1 MANTYNP
8 NYDPR
13 QDSGSSGG
21 EINDLNPGRSYQV
34 DLRRLSEAER
44 ETADAANTS
53 NRNTAEKVDRYFAAA
68 RTANAFRQRAET
80 AEPKIHGK
88 TPKQKASIK
97 GVELPTSGD
106 KQGPVGST
114 NYARSPKRFSG
125 TFYGF
130 G

>member
-1 MANTYNP
+1 LIQFFYNNKMANTYNL

-21 EINDLNPGRSYQV
+21 EVNDLNPGRSYQV
-34 DLRRLSEAER
+34 DLRRLDEAER
-44 ETADAANTS
+44 ETANAANTS
-53 NRNTAEKVDRYFAAA
+53 NRSTAERVDRYLAAA

-80 AEPKIHGK
+80 EEPK
-88 TPKQKASIK
+88 IK